1 MTDYNHGAAPVPP
14 QNPVAPALAVTP
26 ATAESRPALGGAGGA
41 KGMAARDFSMA
52 IALVVIWA
60 FFAYATRLNFVSARN
75 LSNLAVELSITAVLA
90 LGALLIIV
98 AGQIDL
104 SIGSGVGLFGGVAA
118 VLITLYHWP
127 ASTAMLLAAAM
138 AIIVW
143 LLMGTLIVTQRI
155 PAFIITL
162 AGLLV
167 FCGLHWKVINSVTIP
182 VAVGG
187 QSNLLSTLTT
197 WYLPPHWGWGLA
209 TLVCVL
215 IGYGLWNTRRRRQ
228 EFGFTLEPAAVAI
241 SKFLIL
247 SQLVAIF
254 VVVCN
259 QYRGI
264 PLSALILAVTALIM
278 AVLTKQTRF
287 GRYLYAIGSNEEAA
301 LVSGVPVRKTVIT
314 AFGIMGFIVALGG
327 FMQTAYAGASTTTIG
342 ELLELDAIAACVIG
356 GTSLRGGRGTV
367 LGVIFGALIMAS
379 LVNGMT
385 LMALPPETKYIARGS
400 VLALAVWLDMRLSR
414 NA

>member
-1 MTDYNHGAAPVPP
+1 SPWNQY
-14 QNPVAPALAVTP
+14 VAGGIAIALAV
-26 ATAESRPALGGAGGA
+26 
-41 KGMAARDFSMA
+41 
-52 IALVVIWA
+52 IAWRLVV
-60 FFAYATRLNFVSARN
+60 V
-75 LSNLAVELSITAVLA
+75 LSNN
-90 LGALLIIV
+90 
-98 AGQIDL
+98 
-104 SIGSGVGLFGGVAA
+104 
-118 VLITLYHWP
+118 
-127 ASTAMLLAAAM
+127 
-138 AIIVW
+138 
-143 LLMGTLIVTQRI
+143 QRI

-162 AGLLV
+162 AGLLI
-167 FCGLHWKVINSVTIP
+167 FRSWHWRVINNTTTP
-182 VAVGG
+182 VAIGG
-187 QSNLLSTLTT
+187 QSNLMSLLTT
-197 WYLPPHWGWGLA
+197 WYLPPFWGEVLA
-209 TLVCVL
+209 MVL
-215 IGYGLWNTRRRRQ
+215 IMVIAYGLWNTRRRRR
-228 EFGFTLEPAAVAI
+228 EFGFTLEPASVAV

-247 SQLVAIF
+247 SQLMAIF
-254 VVVCN
+254 VLVCN

-264 PLSALILAVTALIM
+264 PLSALILAMAALIM

-301 LVSGVPVRKTVIT
+301 LVSGVPVRKTVIA

-385 LMALPPETKYIARGS
+385 LMALPPETKYMARGS

-414 NA
+414 N